1 MTNVTE
7 KSQNK
12 KQKDGREKQKETPEE
27 ARIRKELEEKRK
39 AQRAADMSK
48 AHHEGPEREKLTI
61 LIIERKKQL
70 DQTNFGT
77 KEATKDALLR
87 KPINVFT
94 SPIEELR
101 KYKDELYEF
110 S

>member
-7 KSQNK
+7 KNQSK
-12 KQKDGREKQKETPEE
+12 KPKKESPEE

-39 AQRAADMSK
+39 AQRAADMNK

-101 KYKDELYEF
+101 QYKDELDEF